1 MDKFLMTNFPTAYAK
16 AMNELTLGADPIGGT
31 SSLLNKLSRGLMV
44 LLVAYDAIIISLLA
58 IACAFIVAWGAI
70 LYTSGGEES
79 ARSGKKKWL
88 KATIGLVVGL
98 IAFVIVEFLK
108 NYTSQSFGA

>member
-1 MDKFLMTNFPTAYAK
+1 
-16 AMNELTLGADPIGGT
+16 
-31 SSLLNKLSRGLMV
+31 MV
-44 LLVAYDAIIISLLA
+44 ILVAYA
-58 IACAFIVAWGAI
+58 AFIVVWGSI

>member
-16 AMNELTLGADPIGGT
+16 AMNELTLGADPIGADPIGGT

-44 LLVAYDAIIISLLA
+44 ILVAYA
-58 IACAFIVAWGAI
+58 AFIVVWGAI

-79 ARSGKKKWL
+79 ARSGKKKWQ
-88 KATIGLVVGL
+88 KAAVGLVVGL

>member
-16 AMNELTLGADPIGGT
+16 AMNELTLGPDPIGGT
-31 SSLLNKLSRGLMV
+31 SSLLNKLSRDLMV
-44 LLVAYDAIIISLLA
+44 ILVAYA
-58 IACAFIVAWGAI
+58 AFIVVWGAI

-98 IAFVIVEFLK
+98 IAFVIVAFLK

>member
-1 MDKFLMTNFPTAYAK
+1 
-16 AMNELTLGADPIGGT
+16 
-31 SSLLNKLSRGLMV
+31 MV
-44 LLVAYDAIIISLLA
+44 ILVAYA
-58 IACAFIVAWGAI
+58 AFIVVWGAI

>member
-1 MDKFLMTNFPTAYAK
+1 MAKFLMTNFPTAYAK
-16 AMNELTLGADPIGGT
+16 ALNELTLGADPIGGT
-31 SSLLNKLSRGLMV
+31 SSLLNKLSRGLMII
-44 LLVAYDAIIISLLA
+44 LAAYAV
-58 IACAFIVAWGAI
+58 FIVVWGAI

-79 ARSGKKKWL
+79 ARSGKKKWQ
-88 KATIGLVVGL
+88 KAAVGLVVGL